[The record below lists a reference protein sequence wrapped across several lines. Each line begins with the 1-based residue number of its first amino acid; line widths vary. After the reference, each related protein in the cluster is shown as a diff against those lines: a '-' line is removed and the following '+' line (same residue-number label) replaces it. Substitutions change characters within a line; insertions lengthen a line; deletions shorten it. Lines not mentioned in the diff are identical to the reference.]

1 MSIFHSYSVFHFY
14 SRTMVSFITHQVAID
29 SARQVERGSCYGIV
43 VQSNGATWVVQRDVA
58 SLTLLD
64 RQLHYCVFD
73 RGYSKLRDL
82 EVLSTVSVKVSYLR
96 HVIPFIEITE
106 WYCITMQWPLRAGG
120 PLEKSILASS
130 VSRTITV
137 SMTQLIGKFVSS
149 QDGIAKNQQVSEFCY
164 SQILTECF
172 MLTKYGNGTCERCTR
187 KRKLFHFKHFPQYSH
202 CYSVFEWDKSAPLWP
217 LPFLIFLTK
226 SEFFHGVTHECLLKH
241 SSNDNSTLARFP
253 INIIHS
259 MEA

>member
-1 MSIFHSYSVFHFY
+1 MFTFITIKFILDLLRYVHCTCSGSLLKDELLLKFAVPRVYLLVCCIIEPFSILSSVYMSIFHSYSVFHFY

-106 WYCITMQWPLRAGG
+106 
-120 PLEKSILASS
+120 
-130 VSRTITV
+130 
-137 SMTQLIGKFVSS
+137 
-149 QDGIAKNQQVSEFCY
+149 
-164 SQILTECF
+164 
-172 MLTKYGNGTCERCTR
+172 
-187 KRKLFHFKHFPQYSH
+187 
-202 CYSVFEWDKSAPLWP
+202 
-217 LPFLIFLTK
+217 
-226 SEFFHGVTHECLLKH
+226 
-241 SSNDNSTLARFP
+241 
-253 INIIHS
+253 
-259 MEA
+259 